1 MCRRRPKIHR
11 ANDLPRE
18 THLIEKP
25 TALRKYQTRMQ
36 QPSRRRIELDALRG
50 LMLVWITCTHLPTI
64 ASTYVNQPFGFV
76 SAAEGFIFLSALF
89 TGRIYYRLAQHD
101 GYKPMTLKLW
111 ARTVRLYLYH
121 ALLLAFVFLVAV
133 PIASRGNRPGLH
145 NLLDFYFDAGARR
158 AVSEAFLL
166 IYRPPLLDILPMYII
181 FLVFTSAALLL
192 TRQRIPWKVILW
204 TALGIWLMAQFGF
217 RAEEHAVVSKIIP
230 THIPLNEMGSFDLW
244 AWQFLWIGGI
254 YLGVRWGRGDLDIE
268 VSAKRL
274 AIPAILIAVPL
285 FELRR
290 AIAAGMNLGPF
301 ENLFDKWHLGPIR
314 LLNFAAVAVLV
325 ILLQSVLKPLAVRP
339 LVWMGQASLQVF
351 CVHLLFVFA
360 GLTLLGNAS
369 MLTSAKQ
376 AALLIATFTAML
388 ITAKIFSKTEAKQE
402 RQPKT
407 TPTDDQPKTPSPT
420 IAPEPIQSHLSAITT
435 PLPAPLPA
443 PGD

>member
-1 MCRRRPKIHR
+1 MQ
-11 ANDLPRE
+11 
-18 THLIEKP
+18 
-25 TALRKYQTRMQ
+25 YQTHMQ
-36 QPSRRRIELDALRG
+36 QPSRRRLELDALRG

-101 GYKPMTLKLW
+101 GYRPMTLKLW
-111 ARTVRLYLYH
+111 SRTVRLYLYH

-133 PIASRGNRPGLH
+133 PIASRGDRPGLH
-145 NLLDFYFDAGARR
+145 NLLDFYFNAGARR
-158 AVSEAFLL
+158 AVTEAFLL

-192 TRQRIPWKVILW
+192 TRSIPWKTILW
-204 TALGIWLMAQFGF
+204 TGFIVWAMAQFGF
-217 RAEEHAVVSKIIP
+217 RAQEHALVSKIIP

-254 YLGVRWGRGDLDIE
+254 YLGVRWGRGDLNID
-268 VSAKRL
+268 VWAKRWMVPSV
-274 AIPAILIAVPL
+274 IIAASL

-290 AIAAGMNLGPF
+290 ALANGQDLGPF
-301 ENLFDKWHLGPIR
+301 EGLFDKWHLGPIR
-314 LLNFAAVAVLV
+314 LINFAAVAVLL
-325 ILLQSVLKPLAVRP
+325 ILLQPVLKPLAFRP
-339 LVWMGQASLQVF
+339 LVWLGQASLQVF

-369 MLTSAKQ
+369 MLSGAKQ
-376 AALLIATFTAML
+376 AALLTVTFTAML
-388 ITAKIFSKTEAKQE
+388 ITAKLFSKTEAKQE
-402 RQPKT
+402 RQPKANS
-407 TPTDDQPKTPSPT
+407 TDDAPQSAKPSIQPDPVQ
-420 IAPEPIQSHLSAITT
+420 APLSSAST
-435 PLPAPLPA
+435 PLPAAA

>member
-1 MCRRRPKIHR
+1 
-11 ANDLPRE
+11 
-18 THLIEKP
+18 
-25 TALRKYQTRMQ
+25 MQ

-50 LMLVWITCTHLPTI
+50 LMLVWIACTHLPTV

-101 GYKPMTLKLW
+101 GYRPMTLKLW
-111 ARTVRLYLYH
+111 ARTLRLYLYH

-158 AVSEAFLL
+158 AVVEAFLL

-181 FLVFTSAALLL
+181 FLIFTSAALLL
-192 TRQRIPWKVILW
+192 TQRIPWKYVLGTGFVVW
-204 TALGIWLMAQFGF
+204 TMAQFGF
-217 RAEEHAVVSKIIP
+217 RAQEHALVSKIIP

-244 AWQFLWIGGI
+244 AWQFLWIVGI
-254 YLGVRWGRGDLDIE
+254 YLGVRWGRGDLNID
-268 VSAKRL
+268 VWAKRL
-274 AIPAILIAVPL
+274 MIPSIIIGSGL

-290 AIAAGMNLGPF
+290 ALNHGQDLGPF
-301 ENLFDKWHLGPIR
+301 EALFDKWHLGPIR
-314 LLNFAAVAVLV
+314 LLNFAAVAVLLV
-325 ILLQSVLKPLAVRP
+325 LLHPVLKPLAIRP
-339 LVWMGQASLQVF
+339 LVLLGQASLQVF

-369 MLTSAKQ
+369 MLSSSKQ
-376 AALLIATFTAML
+376 AALLTVTFVAML
-388 ITAKIFSKTEAKQE
+388 LTAKLFSKTEAKQE

-407 TPTDDQPKTPSPT
+407 TPTGESPQTPKSSA
-420 IAPEPIQSHLSAITT
+420 APEPIQAPLSSVTT
-435 PLPAPLPA
+435 PLPSPVPA
-443 PGD
+443 D